1 MNGLYETIA
10 AVSTPRGKGGV
21 ALIRISGPDALSV
34 GDAVFSKKLSGTE
47 ANRAV
52 YGQIYFP
59 MPGGVRECIDDGI
72 ATVFK
77 APNSFTGEDTVE
89 LSCHGGMLIT
99 ERVLAA
105 CFAAGARQAEAG
117 EFTRRAYVN
126 GKIRLDSAEALG
138 ALLEAKT
145 MPQLAL
151 ARSGMSGRLAKQADA
166 LYEELLTVAAE
177 LRADID
183 FPDEDVSEMTDVELY
198 EKLSHVEEEI
208 RRLAGT
214 YTTGRAVA
222 DGVRTVICGR
232 TNSGKSSLYN
242 RIVGYDAAIVT
253 DIEGTTRD
261 LISDTVSFGGITLRL
276 CDTAGIRDSL
286 DPVEQI
292 GIDRAKDAL
301 ASAELIF
308 AVVDRSQTLK
318 GSDLDLMKKISESS
332 GYKIAII
339 NKTDLPAAEQTLDF
353 TRDFDAT
360 VSISA
365 KTGEGICDL
374 SQIVSKAFLNGDV
387 DLSTDAVVSTARQ
400 YGALVSAEKLL
411 SSALKGIDDGLPC
424 DLVCVDVEGALSEL
438 ASIGGRE
445 SGEDMISAIFS
456 KFCVGK

>member
-21 ALIRISGPDALSV
+21 AVIRISGHDALSV
-34 GDAVFSKKLSGTE
+34 GDAVFSKKLSDTE

-52 YGQIYFP
+52 YGKIYFP
-59 MPGGVRECIDDGI
+59 MPDGTRENIDDGI
-72 ATVFK
+72 ATVFR

-89 LSCHGGMLIT
+89 ISCHGGVLIT

-126 GKIRLDSAEALG
+126 GKMRLDSAEALG

-145 MPQLAL
+145 LPQLTL
-151 ARSGMSGRLAKQADA
+151 ARSGISGRLAKASDE
-166 LYEELLTVAAE
+166 LYDELLTVAAE

-183 FPDEDVSEMTDVELY
+183 FPDEDVSEMTDAELY
-198 EKLSHVEEEI
+198 EKLSHVLTETEK
-208 RRLAGT
+208 LAKT
-214 YTTGRAVA
+214 YTTGRAIA
-222 DGVRTVICGR
+222 DGVSTVICGR

-261 LISDTVSFGGITLRL
+261 IITDTVSFGGVTLRL

-292 GIDRAKDAL
+292 GIDRARDAL
-301 ASAELIF
+301 YSAELIF
-308 AVVDRSQTLK
+308 TVVDGSQLLEK
-318 GSDLDLMKKISESS
+318 ADLELMERISEAK

-339 NKTDLPAAEQTLDF
+339 NKTDLPAAAKSLDF
-353 TRDFDAT
+353 TRNFDAT

-365 KTGEGICDL
+365 KTGEGIDDL
-374 SQIVSKAFLNGDV
+374 AKAVSDAFLSGDV
-387 DLSTDAVVSTARQ
+387 DASTDAIVSTARQ

-411 SSALKGIDDGLPC
+411 RSALKGIDDGLPC
-424 DLVCVDVEGALSEL
+424 DLVCVDVESALSEL

-445 SGEDMISAIFS
+445 AGEDMIATIFS